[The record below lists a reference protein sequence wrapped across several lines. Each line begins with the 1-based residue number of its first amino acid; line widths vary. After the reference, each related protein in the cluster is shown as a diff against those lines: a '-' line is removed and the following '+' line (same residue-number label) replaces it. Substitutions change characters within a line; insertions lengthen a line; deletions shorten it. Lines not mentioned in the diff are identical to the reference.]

1 MTQDHTREPLPTAQ
15 KLAQRAVE
23 ELTKGAPADVVTATA
38 LVGLLVVAVE
48 GREVDVAEAPVKFAY
63 EPRVVDDANG
73 HLDDFL
79 ARDVRM
85 VHFEATD
92 ESAWYATI
100 ELAGGAVWQLHFG
113 ADEPSRPGQS
123 RAERVS

>member
-1 MTQDHTREPLPTAQ
+1 MSARELAERAADELAAGLSTAWVPAVVALALEQTREPEPIDAASL
-15 KLAQRAVE
+15 
-23 ELTKGAPADVVTATA
+23 
-38 LVGLLVVAVE
+38 
-48 GREVDVAEAPVKFAY
+48 

-100 ELAGGAVWQLHFG
+100 ELADGTIWQLHFG
-113 ADEPSRPGQS
+113 ARDPSQPGYS
-123 RAERVS
+123 RSERIA

>member
-1 MTQDHTREPLPTAQ
+1 MCPD
-15 KLAQRAVE
+15 
-23 ELTKGAPADVVTATA
+23 PADIHRGSSVRTNTDSGRL